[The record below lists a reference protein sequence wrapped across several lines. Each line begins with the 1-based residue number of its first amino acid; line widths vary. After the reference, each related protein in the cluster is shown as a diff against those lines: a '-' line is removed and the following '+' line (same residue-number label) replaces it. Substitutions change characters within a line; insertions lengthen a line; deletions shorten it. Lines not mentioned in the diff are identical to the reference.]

1 MSYSVTTL
9 NVQDEFSIS
18 TLKIQVTSCIVISK
32 EHPKVQFKI
41 WKTSHPFESVKMTII
56 CGTELKIEGIVTPET
71 LLFNVTVGGTGPG
84 VIDAI
89 SVLLFP

>member
-1 MSYSVTTL
+1 
-9 NVQDEFSIS
+9 
-18 TLKIQVTSCIVISK
+18 
-32 EHPKVQFKI
+32 
-41 WKTSHPFESVKMTII
+41 MTII

-89 SVLLFP
+89 GVLLFPKTSAKETWIGYAVEPVILSILI